1 MDRGG
6 DRKKLLEP
14 MLYRGERFVIR
25 SIGKRTVIDGCAS

>member
-14 MLYRGERFVIR
+14 MLDRGERFVIR